1 VDAVKARRGF
11 PPFQALIEEHRGL
24 VYRFL
29 VASVGPVEA
38 DDCFQETFLAALRTY
53 PNLRHGENLR
63 AWLMAIAA
71 SKAADAG
78 RRTARRPV
86 PVAEPEPAAGAGVG
100 AARHDEPA
108 VPDPNDPLWRA
119 VRALSDRQRT
129 AVVLRTVLDR
139 PYGEVAMVMG
149 SSEETAR
156 AHVSQ
161 GLASLRRTLKDAEV
175 ER

>member
-1 VDAVKARRGF
+1 MDGMTGRRGF

-53 PNLRHGENLR
+53 PNLRNSENLR

-78 RRTARRPV
+78 RRRGGRPV
-86 PVAEPEPAAGAGVG
+86 PVADPDPPGEMTAGSG
-100 AARHDEPA
+100 ADDPGW
-108 VPDPNDPLWRA
+108 PDPNDPLWRA
-119 VRALSDRQRT
+119 VRGLPERQRT

-139 PYGEVAMVMG
+139 GYAEVAAVMG

-156 AHVSQ
+156 AHVSR
-161 GLASLRRTLKDAEV
+161 GLARLRRTLKDVEV